1 MQNIPNKTN
10 GKHQLWIDILKGMGI
25 LSIIY
30 AHTTDHKGVFIYA
43 VPLFFILSGYLHR
56 PMDDFKFFF
65 KKSLQR
71 MLVPYLV
78 FFLLISFYHVV
89 AVENPWVTFLR
100 HIKLLIWGG
109 SIMAGDFGVFWFI
122 NVLFIGLNLFN
133 YMQVKHAPS
142 YIYLI
147 LFLLSNS
154 LFLWNINLPW
164 SIQNLPIVL
173 SYMFVGAIIK
183 VHWNNDNIKRIA
195 TVNKCI
201 IGGVVV
207 AIMICMPNIYL
218 DIKYNHYGIFL
229 LSFTLSIIAVILLTI
244 ISVQLEK
251 CRYLSSFLAYCG
263 KASLFLMFVH
273 QFIHFKMH
281 FVSNKYVVFILTALI
296 SLIFYFVSS
305 KFRLGRK
312 LLCGEK

>member
-1 MQNIPNKTN
+1 
-10 GKHQLWIDILKGMGI
+10 
-25 LSIIY
+25 
-30 AHTTDHKGVFIYA
+30 
-43 VPLFFILSGYLHR
+43 
-56 PMDDFKFFF
+56 
-65 KKSLQR
+65 

-133 YMQVKHAPS
+133 YMQVKHAPA

>member
-1 MQNIPNKTN
+1 M
-10 GKHQLWIDILKGMGI
+10 
-25 LSIIY
+25 
-30 AHTTDHKGVFIYA
+30 
-43 VPLFFILSGYLHR
+43 
-56 PMDDFKFFF
+56 
-65 KKSLQR
+65 
-71 MLVPYLV
+71 
-78 FFLLISFYHVV
+78 
-89 AVENPWVTFLR
+89 
-100 HIKLLIWGG
+100 
-109 SIMAGDFGVFWFI
+109 
-122 NVLFIGLNLFN
+122 
-133 YMQVKHAPS
+133 
-142 YIYLI
+142 
-147 LFLLSNS
+147 
-154 LFLWNINLPW
+154 
-164 SIQNLPIVL
+164 
-173 SYMFVGAIIK
+173 
-183 VHWNNDNIKRIA
+183 
-195 TVNKCI
+195 
-201 IGGVVV
+201 

>member
-65 KKSLQR
+65 KKNVQR

-133 YMQVKHAPS
+133 YMQVKHTPS

-164 SIQNLPIVL
+164 SIQNLPLVL

-183 VHWNNDNIKRIA
+183 AHWNNDNIKQIT
-195 TVNKCI
+195 TVNKYI
-201 IGGVVV
+201 MGVIV
-207 AIMICMPNIYL
+207 ATMICIPNIYL
-218 DIKYNHYGIFL
+218 DIKYNNYGIFL
-229 LSFTLSIIAVILLTI
+229 LSFMLSIIAVILLAI
-244 ISVQLEK
+244 ISVQLENS
-251 CRYLSSFLAYCG
+251 RYLSSFLAYCG

-281 FVSNKYVVFILTALI
+281 IITNEYVVFILTVIL
-296 SLIFYFVSS
+296 SLICYSVVS
-305 KFRLGRK
+305 KFYLGRK
-312 LLCGEK
+312 LLCGEKQ